1 MATEKLIVELDAKT
15 QKLDSSLDKTT
26 EKIDGLEEATE
37 KADTRLDK
45 FSKTAQFGGQFIAG
59 FGAAA
64 VTAGAALSTM
74 VVMAGKGQM
83 ELEQLARQAKLSTAE
98 FEALSFAT
106 RQYGVDGEQI
116 ADISKDIAD
125 KLGEFA
131 KVGTGPFQDIADVI
145 GMTKEE
151 AQELAVEFENMSS
164 QEVIGELVRRL
175 EEAGA
180 STNDMTF
187 ALESM
192 GNDLSKLIPLFS
204 NNGQELKRLQSQ
216 YNAAA
221 GSIKLTR
228 EEAEKLKGAAT
239 AFDVLTD
246 SLGKASDKI
255 LSDIAGPLTDF
266 FNELN
271 SIIPLVTQDIK
282 DFIAS
287 FDGNSLVAKKERL
300 LELEKELAEEQKLY
314 WERQS
319 DGTNN
324 RLLSASINRISQKG
338 EEISLLKEEIKLLE
352 KKRNQ
357 PPSAGDGGSGSG
369 GGSGGSG
376 GGGGKSP
383 AQIAAER
390 AAAEAEAERQ
400 ARIKAIEERLKDE
413 ETLLAEKL
421 ERELELVG
429 NNKELR
435 LALEEEFSQ
444 NMLQIEEKAAEES
457 RRISE
462 KLNREQQRQDRES
475 EREANRLQRSKESAQ
490 RDGLRAASDI
500 NSALLEDNKAVGA
513 GIIVADTA
521 IGVQKALAQ
530 QGVFG
535 FASAAAIAASG
546 IAQLA
551 NLESAAKG
559 GGSISG
565 SGAPAASEIQPDLN
579 SSTISAADASGS
591 SSEVVVRFEGNG
603 DEITDAI
610 AKNLLQ
616 RKQDGAIS

>member
-15 QKLDSSLDKTT
+15 QKLDSSLDATTKKLDDLEDATNKT
-26 EKIDGLEEATE
+26 DSSLSN
-37 KADTRLDK
+37 L
-45 FSKTAQFGGQFIAG
+45 SSSAQFGAQFIAG

-83 ELEQLARQAKLSTAE
+83 ELEQLARQAKLSTEE

-145 GMTKEE
+145 GITKEG
-151 AQELAVEFENMSS
+151 AQDLAIEFENMTSE
-164 QEVIGELVRRL
+164 QVIGELINRM
-175 EEAGA
+175 EQAGA
-180 STNDMTF
+180 STNEMTF

-192 GNDLSKLIPLFS
+192 GNDLSKLLPLFA
-204 NNGQELKRLQSQ
+204 NNGEALATLKGQ

-228 EEAEKLKGAAT
+228 EEAEKLKESAT
-239 AFDVLTD
+239 AFDLLTD
-246 SLGKASDKI
+246 SLGKASDKL
-255 LSDIAGPLTDF
+255 LSKIAGPLTSF
-266 FNELN
+266 FNDLN
-271 SIIPLVTQDIK
+271 SIIPLVTQDLV
-282 DFIAS
+282 DFINTFVSAGELTEIVDLQNQIIISEQRLAEIRGNKPRSSAGIDDWKQRIEEEQARLQALKDQIKSIEDQNNTLTAS
-287 FDGNSLVAKKERL
+287 SGGAESSSKFEKIIEEND
-300 LELEKELAEEQKLY
+300 LEKELKAQQAQDLLDIEHKA
-314 WERQS
+314 
-319 DGTNN
+319 NN
-324 RLLSASINRISQKG
+324 ESV
-338 EEISLLKEEIKLLE
+338 
-352 KKRNQ
+352 
-357 PPSAGDGGSGSG
+357 
-369 GGSGGSG
+369 
-376 GGGGKSP
+376 KS
-383 AQIAAER
+383 
-390 AAAEAEAERQ
+390 
-400 ARIKAIEERLKDE
+400 
-413 ETLLAEKL
+413 AEKASR
-421 ERELELVG
+421 ERD
-429 NNKELR
+429 
-435 LALEEEFSQ
+435 
-444 NMLQIEEKAAEES
+444 
-457 RRISE
+457 RIA
-462 KLNREQQRQDRES
+462 RQ
-475 EREANRLQRSKESAQ
+475 EARSARDYQRSKERAA
-490 RDGLRAASDI
+490 RDGLRAASQI
-500 NSALLEDNKAVGA
+500 NSALLDDNKAIGA

-530 QGVFG
+530 QGAFG

-565 SGAPAASEIQPDLN
+565 SGAPAASDLEPDLN
-579 SSTISAADASGS
+579 TSTISAADASGS
-591 SSEVVVRFEGNG
+591 SSEVVVRFEGGG